1 MNLKGV
7 LLLVGLVVGGL
18 VGYLMLPEIA
28 TIGIGDVAIQ
38 VNDAGSQNDR
48 IFRVGL
54 FAVIGGLVGLALGF
68 FLDQRR

>member
-7 LLLVGLVVGGL
+7 LLLVGLVVGG
-18 VGYLMLPEIA
+18 VIGYLMMPEVA

-38 VNDAGSQNDR
+38 VNDAGTQNDR

-54 FAVIGGLVGLALGF
+54 FAIVGGLVGLGLGF